1 MLDYK
6 YLTIASRATTIRS
19 ADHTPDGK
27 LHRLHQGKRSK
38 TPSPLMVANTK
49 NMDST
54 FTPIRRANYASATK
68 SRTQNFWVFQQ
79 PNKALEIKFS
89 DRVRCDK
96 MSGCHDHKDYEG
108 KTPRSVL
115 CVLVLAQECALLVNF
130 HIHDMKKIPV
140 DALGTLN
147 K

>member
-1 MLDYK
+1 
-6 YLTIASRATTIRS
+6 
-19 ADHTPDGK
+19 
-27 LHRLHQGKRSK
+27 
-38 TPSPLMVANTK
+38 MVANTR

-68 SRTQNFWVFQQ
+68 SSTQNFWVFQQ
-79 PNKALEIKFS
+79 PNKALEIKFL
-89 DRVRCDK
+89 DRVCCDK
-96 MSGCHDHKDYEG
+96 MSGFHDHKYYEG
-108 KTPRSVL
+108 KTPGSIL

-130 HIHDMKKIPV
+130 HIHDTKKIPV